1 MVVSD
6 ICYIIYI
13 FITCFIMYRDRHLY
27 KVAFGG
33 LERRLRKAGRCLPRT
48 HVDLS
53 SISGTGEKP
62 REKGRK
68 QGRGRMGIYP
78 GVSRTTASG

>member
-1 MVVSD
+1 MGQ
-6 ICYIIYI
+6 
-13 FITCFIMYRDRHLY
+13 TCCQYSKTL
-27 KVAFGG
+27 KTG